1 MTDFILEI
9 LKFTIPAIIVL
20 VTAWLLLSNMLDNTL
35 KIKQLEI
42 ASQRMQLNH
51 KRAQEMLPLRFQAYE
66 RLALFLERMHPQALV
81 MRTRDENM
89 ASPEMQMALITTIRA
104 EFEHNITQ
112 QIYVS
117 SELWALVRASVEE
130 MISII
135 NQLSA
140 KMPTDA
146 SGNDLSLAFLRHFLT
161 EASLPAQ
168 KPLDQLNE
176 EVKLLF
182 NV

>member
-89 ASPEMQMALITTIRA
+89 ASP
-104 EFEHNITQ
+104 
-112 QIYVS
+112 
-117 SELWALVRASVEE
+117 
-130 MISII
+130 
-135 NQLSA
+135 
-140 KMPTDA
+140 
-146 SGNDLSLAFLRHFLT
+146 
-161 EASLPAQ
+161 
-168 KPLDQLNE
+168 
-176 EVKLLF
+176 
-182 NV
+182 